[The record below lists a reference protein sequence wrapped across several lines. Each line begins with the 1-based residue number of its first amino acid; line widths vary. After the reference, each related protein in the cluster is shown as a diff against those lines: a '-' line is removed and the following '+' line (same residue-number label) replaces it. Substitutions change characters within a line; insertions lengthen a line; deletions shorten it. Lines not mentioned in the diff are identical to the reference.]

1 MTWPVVE
8 EGSTLRSF
16 WKGSIGFGLVSIPVK
31 AYKATEERGLGLH
44 QVHAADGGRIR
55 LTRFCEIDGA
65 EVPPAEVGRAA
76 DTGGG
81 DVVLLTEEDLATL
94 PVPTLRTI
102 AVHTFAPPE
111 QIDSLYLSR
120 SYYLEPDTNGVRPY
134 VLFAEALHRSGKVAV
149 VKVAFRQRET
159 LGMLRVRDGVLVL
172 ETMVWPN
179 EIRTPDFP
187 FLDEDVDVRLP
198 ELKAASALIDCLAG
212 DFDPSQHTDAYRE
225 ALDELI
231 EAKAAGNEVIRPEVP
246 IQPNGSGDLLT
257 ALEASLKALEPKGS
271 AAVRRAKAAARK
283 AGEAADR
290 AHKAARTAAKS
301 RR

>member
-1 MTWPVVE
+1 M
-8 EGSTLRSF
+8 RSF

-55 LTRFCEIDGA
+55 LSRYCEIDGA
-65 EVPPAEVGRAA
+65 EVPASEVGRAA

-81 DVVLLTEEDLATL
+81 DVVLITDEDLAGL

-102 AVHTFAPPE
+102 AVHTFAPPS
-111 QIDSLYLSR
+111 QIDPLYLSR
-120 SYYLEPDTNGVRPY
+120 SYYLEPDTDGVRPY
-134 VLFAEALHRSGKVAV
+134 VLFAEALRRSGKVAV

-159 LGMLRVRDGVLVL
+159 LGMLRVRDNVLVL
-172 ETMVWPN
+172 ETMVWPA

-198 ELKAASALIDCLAG
+198 ELKAATALIDCLSG
-212 DFDPSQHTDAYRE
+212 DFDPAQHKDAYRE

-271 AAVRRAKAAARK
+271 GAVRRAKAAARK

>member
-1 MTWPVVE
+1 MTWPLVE

-31 AYKATEERGLGLH
+31 AYRATEEHGLGLH

-55 LTRFCEIDGA
+55 LSRYCELDGA
-65 EVPPAEVGRAA
+65 EVPAAEVGRAA

-81 DVVLLTEEDLATL
+81 DVVLITEEDLATL

-102 AVHTFAPPE
+102 AVHTFAPPS

-120 SYYLEPDTNGVRPY
+120 NYYLEPDTNGVRPY
-134 VLFAEALHRSGKVAV
+134 VLFAEALRRSGKVAV
-149 VKVAFRQRET
+149 VKVAFRQRESM
-159 LGMLRVRDGVLVL
+159 GVLRSRDGVLVL
-172 ETMVWPN
+172 ATLVWPA
-179 EIRTPDFP
+179 ELRSPDFP

-198 ELKAASALIDCLAG
+198 ELKAATALIDCLAG
-212 DFDPSQHTDAYRE
+212 DFDPGEYRDTYRE

-257 ALEASLKALEPKGS
+257 ALEASLKALEPRGS
-271 AAVRRAKAAARK
+271 GAVRRAKAAARR
-283 AGEAADR
+283 AAEAADR
-290 AHKAARTAAKS
+290 ARKAARATKS
-301 RR
+301 RH

>member
-1 MTWPVVE
+1 M
-8 EGSTLRSF
+8 RSF
-16 WKGSIGFGLVSIPVK
+16 WKGSVGFGLVSIPVK

-44 QVHAADGGRIR
+44 QVHATDGGRIR
-55 LTRFCEIDGA
+55 LSRFCEIDGA
-65 EVPPAEVGRAA
+65 EVPASEVGRAV

-81 DVVLLTEEDLATL
+81 DVVLITDEDLASL

-102 AVHTFAPPE
+102 AVHTFAPPS
-111 QIDSLYLSR
+111 QIDPLYLSR

-134 VLFAEALHRSGKVAV
+134 VLFAEALRRSGKIAV

-159 LGMLRVRDGVLVL
+159 MGMLRVRDNVLVL
-172 ETMVWPN
+172 ETMVWPAD
-179 EIRTPDFP
+179 IRTPDFP

-198 ELKAASALIDCLAG
+198 ELKAATALIDCLSG
-212 DFDPSQHTDAYRE
+212 DFDPARHTDAYRE
-225 ALDELI
+225 ALDELV

-257 ALEASLKALEPKGS
+257 VLEASLTALEPKGS
-271 AAVRRAKAAARK
+271 GAVRRAKAAAKK

>member
-1 MTWPVVE
+1 V
-8 EGSTLRSF
+8 RSF

-55 LTRFCEIDGA
+55 LSRFCEIDGA
-65 EVPPAEVGRAA
+65 EVPAAEVGRAA
-76 DTGGG
+76 DTAGG
-81 DVVLLTEEDLATL
+81 DVVLITDEDLATL
-94 PVPTLRTI
+94 PVPTMRTI

-120 SYYLEPDTNGVRPY
+120 GYYLEPDTNGLRPY
-134 VLFAEALHRSGKVAV
+134 VLFAEALSRSGKVAV

-159 LGMLRVRDGVLVL
+159 MGLLRVLHGVLVL

-187 FLDEDVDVRLP
+187 FLEEDVDVRLP
-198 ELKAASALIDCLAG
+198 ELKAATALIDCLAG
-212 DFDPSQHTDAYRE
+212 DFQPAQHTDAYRE

-231 EAKAAGNEVIRPEVP
+231 EAKAAGNEIIRPEVP

-257 ALEASLKALEPKGS
+257 ALEASLKALEPKESG
-271 AAVRRAKAAARK
+271 AVRRAKAAAKK
-283 AGEAADR
+283 AADAADR
-290 AHKAARTAAKS
+290 AHKAARTAAKT

>member
-1 MTWPVVE
+1 
-8 EGSTLRSF
+8 LRSF
-16 WKGSIGFGLVSIPVK
+16 WKGAIGFGLVSIPVK

-55 LTRFCEIDGA
+55 LSRYCEIDGA
-65 EVPPAEVGRAA
+65 EVPAAEVGRAA

-81 DVVLLTEEDLATL
+81 DVVLITDEDLATL

-111 QIDSLYLSR
+111 LIDPLYLSR
-120 SYYLEPDTNGVRPY
+120 SYYLEPDANGVRPY
-134 VLFAEALHRSGKVAV
+134 VLFAEALRRSGKVAV
-149 VKVAFRQRET
+149 VKVAFRQRES
-159 LGMLRVRDGVLVL
+159 LGVLRVRDGVLVL

-198 ELKAASALIDCLAG
+198 ELKAATALIDCLSG
-212 DFDPSQHTDAYRE
+212 DFDPSEHRDAYRE

-231 EAKAAGNEVIRPEVP
+231 EAKAAGDEVIRPEVP

-257 ALEASLKALEPKGS
+257 ALEASLKAVEPKGS
-271 AAVRRAKAAARK
+271 RAVRRAKAAAAK
-283 AGEAADR
+283 AAQAADR
-290 AHKAARTAAKS
+290 ARAAAHPRESRSRAHRT
-301 RR
+301 

>member
-1 MTWPVVE
+1 
-8 EGSTLRSF
+8 LRSF

-31 AYKATEERGLGLH
+31 AYRATEERGLGLH

-65 EVPPAEVGRAA
+65 EVPAAEVGRAA
-76 DTGGG
+76 ETGGG
-81 DVVLLTEEDLATL
+81 DVVLITDEDLAAL

-102 AVHTFAPPE
+102 AVHAFAPPE
-111 QIDSLYLSR
+111 QIDSLCLSR
-120 SYYLEPDTNGVRPY
+120 GYYLEPDTNGVRPY
-134 VLFAEALHRSGKVAV
+134 VLFAEALRRSGKVAV
-149 VKVAFRQRET
+149 IKVAFRQRET
-159 LGMLRVRDGVLVL
+159 LGVVRVLDGVLVL
-172 ETMVWPN
+172 ETLVWPN

-198 ELKAASALIDCLAG
+198 ELKAATALIDCLAR
-212 DFDPSQHTDAYRE
+212 DFDPAEHTDAYRE

-271 AAVRRAKAAARK
+271 AAVRRARAAAKK